1 MIEPDA
7 LTSYGETLSDYL
19 RTGSEEALYR
29 ASILSSRFVEHGLGP
44 EEIVAFHSE
53 ELERVAQ
60 LAPQR
65 DRARIYASSLQ
76 FLLEVMI
83 TYGIRYKEYLDLKL
97 RESTRDVESRMA
109 VERATAAE
117 KIRAET
123 EALRS
128 KEEFLNFIAHELRTP
143 LTALQGH
150 VQLLQRHANNPNP
163 ERLATSL
170 AGMSHAVIGMRRL
183 IDNLLS
189 ISRSEAGANEQDAAD
204 LVDLHELAEGVALE
218 LRAVAEGQAVT
229 LEVSGPGQPVVVRG
243 NRVVLESIIANL
255 IANAIKYSPNGGT
268 IRIAATIGDGEV
280 MCSVTDQGIG
290 ISASDVP
297 RIFDKYFRGNNTKS
311 VQGVGL
317 GLTVAQDAARRYGG
331 RITVRSTVGDG
342 STFCLILPAGEAAS

>member
-1 MIEPDA
+1 MTEPDA

-19 RTGSEEALYR
+19 RTGSEDALYR

-44 EEIVAFHSE
+44 EEIVAFHTE

-109 VERATAAE
+109 IERATVAE
-117 KIRAET
+117 KIRSET

-150 VQLLQRHANNPNP
+150 VQLLQRHSNNPNT
-163 ERLATSL
+163 ERLSTSL
-170 AGMSHAVIGMRRL
+170 AGMSHAVVGMRRL

-189 ISRSEAGANEQDAAD
+189 ISRSEAGAREQDSAD
-204 LVDLHELAEGVALE
+204 LVNLGELADVVALE
-218 LRAVAEGQAVT
+218 LRAVAEQQEVT
-229 LEVSGPGQPVVVRG
+229 LEVSGSGCPAFVQG
-243 NRVVLESIIANL
+243 NRIVLESIIANL
-255 IANAIKYSPNGGT
+255 IANAIKYSPNGGAV
-268 IRIAATIGDGEV
+268 RIAATVGEGCV
-280 MCSVTDQGIG
+280 QCAVTDQGIG
-290 ISASDVP
+290 IPASELP
-297 RIFDKYFRGNNTKS
+297 RIFDKYFRGTNTAS

-317 GLTVAQDAARRYGG
+317 GLTVAQASARRYGG
-331 RITVRSTVGDG
+331 KITVESKVGEG
-342 STFCLILPAGEAAS
+342 STFCLILPAAEAAS